1 MSAVAAGAAYFAI
14 VFAAGFALGAVRTL
28 FLAPMTG
35 ETIAV
40 ALELP
45 LMLAISW
52 LACRAEIRRFAVP
65 DARAP
70 RLLMG
75 GSAFALL
82 IIAETLL
89 ATLLFDR
96 SLSEIGEAWTTAA
109 GALGLGGQIAFAVF
123 PLLQRARR

>member
-28 FLAPMTG
+28 FLAPTTG
-35 ETIAV
+35 ETVAV

-52 LACRAEIRRFAVP
+52 LACRSVIRRFAVP
-65 DARAP
+65 DAPAP

-75 GSAFALL
+75 GGAFALL
-82 IIAETLL
+82 IIAEILL
-89 ATLLFDR
+89 ATLIFGK
-96 SLSEIGEAWTTAA
+96 SLEEQGEAWTNAA
-109 GALGLGGQIAFAVF
+109 GALGFAGQIAFAVF
-123 PLLQRARR
+123 PLLQRSRR